1 MNSVRVK
8 AYAKVNLTLDITG
21 VCDGYHAIDSVVAT
35 IGLYDLVVVK
45 KRKKDRLVSVTMH
58 GMGSESIPFG
68 QNHAV
73 KAAERFI
80 SRFGCCGA
88 DITVYKNIP
97 MGAGLGGSS
106 ADVAGVLNAMQKL
119 FRVGD
124 GREIKEIADGLGS
137 DCGYLLTGGYARLGG
152 RGEEVKPLDG
162 GLRLD
167 LLLFIPPDPVSTAE
181 CYRRYDGLGVDPS
194 PTSERAEEALLAGD
208 KERLAKS
215 LSNALFAPAVSL
227 NPQVERAREELASFD
242 PLGVNMTGSGSAVYA
257 VFENEAFCDYAA
269 SRYRG
274 ECKVIKT
281 KTNLPKGE
289 KIKWRKKG

>member
-21 VCDGYHAIDSVVAT
+21 VENGYHTVDSVAAT

-45 KRKKDRLVSVTMH
+45 KRKKDKLVSVTMH
-58 GMGSESIPFG
+58 GMGSENIAYD

-73 KAAERFI
+73 KAAESFI
-80 SRFGCCGA
+80 ARFGCCGV

-106 ADVAGVLNAMQKL
+106 ADVAGVLNAMKKL
-119 FRVGD
+119 FGVGD
-124 GREIKEIADGLGS
+124 EREVKEIADKLGS

-152 RGEEVKPLDG
+152 RGEKVQPLVSA
-162 GLRLD
+162 LRLD
-167 LLLFIPPDPVSTAE
+167 LLILVPPEPVGTAE
-181 CYRRYDGLGVDPS
+181 CYRRYDTAGVCPS
-194 PTSERAEEALLAGD
+194 PTSGDAAEALLAGD
-208 KERLAKS
+208 GKKLAKS
-215 LSNALFAPAVSL
+215 LSNFLFAPAVSL
-227 NPQVERAREELASFD
+227 NQQVDAAYEELLSFD

-257 VFENEAFCDYAA
+257 VFENEAFRDYAA

-274 ECKVIKT
+274 TCKVIKT
-281 KTNLPKGE
+281 KTNLTKGE
-289 KIKWRKKG
+289 KTAWRKKG